1 MTPDSGI
8 EIGDIE
14 PGSTVSIQYRV
25 QVVSVRDA
33 ESIPSQAVLEYT
45 SAGKQEIVYSNEVTL
60 EVIQPLIS
68 IQKRVCPVVAAV
80 NDTIRYDI
88 TIANESNYAVDAK
101 VSDSLPAGMT
111 FVEGSLSWNGVKR
124 PGANPVKGVSLGT
137 LTARSVIN
145 LQFEAQINEH
155 GAAMPESFELVNQA
169 RLLYTYRLPDSR
181 TVQRMAASN
190 EATVYLKSPM
200 IKVHV
205 EVNPNLV
212 EQGDPSFFRSA
223 SRIQALCLLVYS

>member
-1 MTPDSGI
+1 MKAIMRWMP
-8 EIGDIE
+8 
-14 PGSTVSIQYRV
+14 RC
-25 QVVSVRDA
+25 RF
-33 ESIPSQAVLEYT
+33 
-45 SAGKQEIVYSNEVTL
+45 
-60 EVIQPLIS
+60 
-68 IQKRVCPVVAAV
+68 
-80 NDTIRYDI
+80 
-88 TIANESNYAVDAK
+88 IASRHDFC
-101 VSDSLPAGMT
+101 G
-111 FVEGSLSWNGVKR
+111 GSLSWNGVKR

-212 EQGDPSFFRSA
+212 EQGGSVIFQVRVENTGSLSA
-223 SRIQALCLLVYS
+223 RVQLTGVLPPGAKWRGQAEGQVQWNIPEYSSPRYLHLGELAPGAEKTSLM

>member
-45 SAGKQEIVYSNEVTL
+45 SVGKQEIVYSNEVTL

-68 IQKRVCPVVAAV
+68 IQKRVYPVVAAV

-101 VSDSLPAGMT
+101 VSIHCQPA
-111 FVEGSLSWNGVKR
+111 
-124 PGANPVKGVSLGT
+124 
-137 LTARSVIN
+137 
-145 LQFEAQINEH
+145 
-155 GAAMPESFELVNQA
+155 
-169 RLLYTYRLPDSR
+169 
-181 TVQRMAASN
+181 
-190 EATVYLKSPM
+190 
-200 IKVHV
+200 
-205 EVNPNLV
+205 
-212 EQGDPSFFRSA
+212 
-223 SRIQALCLLVYS
+223 